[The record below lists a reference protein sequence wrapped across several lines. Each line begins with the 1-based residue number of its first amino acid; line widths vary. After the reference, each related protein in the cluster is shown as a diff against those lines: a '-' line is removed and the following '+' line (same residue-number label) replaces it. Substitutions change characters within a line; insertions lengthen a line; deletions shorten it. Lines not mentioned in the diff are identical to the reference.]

1 MGIISIKTCTEC
13 GDVLSTANDKP
24 ICIDCQVDAVYK
36 YHNIRQAIDIKYIEI
51 AGDYYF
57 YNHNYQQALDYYD
70 KSIKR

>member
-51 AGDYYF
+51 AGDY
-57 YNHNYQQALDYYD
+57 L
-70 KSIKR
+70 